1 MEALIIDENENEEP
15 SLDSIRVFDPEELG
29 FVSSEDLKIA
39 LKSMPG
45 SAYMSDFELRDIL
58 QKADPDKDGKIDIQG
73 NYLKGYSYLLNIFL
87 VEKFSVGRGAKILQQ
102 NELLCLNNVFVILGD
117 RLTRSL
123 FSVGGGGRGRESR
136 EKFLRDPPKAL

>member
-1 MEALIIDENENEEP
+1 
-15 SLDSIRVFDPEELG
+15 
-29 FVSSEDLKIA
+29 
-39 LKSMPG
+39 MPG

-102 NELLCLNNVFVILGD
+102 NELLCLNHVFVILGD

-123 FSVGGGGRGRESR
+123 FIVGGGGRGGESR
-136 EKFLRDPPKAL
+136 GKFLT